1 MSIIMRIIQQ
11 FDAAKE
17 KEFME
22 LEKKFAE
29 LEMNREDYPKGKRL
43 QPISA
48 TEPCNSLIWEHE
60 FSDIQT
66 AYKTLDFFS
75 GDASHEELLAQQLP
89 FFKQAKVEFYKK
101 LTF

>member
-1 MSIIMRIIQQ
+1 MRIIQQ

>member
-1 MSIIMRIIQQ
+1 MRIIQQ

-17 KEFME
+17 KEFMD

>member
-17 KEFME
+17 KEFMD

-29 LEMNREDYPKGKRL
+29 LELKRPDYPKGKRL

-48 TEPCNSLIWEHE
+48 TDPSNTLIWEHE
-60 FSDIQT
+60 FPDIQA

-75 GDASHEELLAQQLP
+75 GDPSHEELLKHQLP
-89 FFKQAKVEFYKK
+89 FFKQAKIEFYKK

>member
-29 LEMNREDYPKGKRL
+29 LELNRADFPKGNRL

-48 TEPCNSLIWEHE
+48 TDPCNTLIWEHE
-60 FSDIQT
+60 FPDIQS

-75 GDASHEELLAQQLP
+75 GDASHEELLKEQLP
-89 FFKQAKVEFYKK
+89 FFKQAKIEFYKK
-101 LTF
+101 LNF